1 MERIGIH
8 LEIDAQASAEAGAQA
23 GAQAEAEIA
32 RLADE
37 VCAGKRRALAKAIT
51 LVESRLPSD
60 AARARRLVHRI
71 LPRTGSA
78 LRIGITGAPGAGKST
93 FIEAFGQMII
103 AEGKKIAA
111 LAIDP
116 SSERTGGSILG
127 DKTRMI
133 ELSRSD
139 SAFIRPSPAG
149 ETLGGVARR
158 TRETMLLC
166 EAAGFDVIVV
176 ETVGVGQSETA
187 VASMVDFFLVLAL
200 AGAGDE
206 LQGMKRGIMELADAI
221 AVNKA
226 EEPNRA
232 AAERA
237 AQHIRNGLHYA
248 APKYEDW
255 SVPTLLCSALE
266 KTGVAEI
273 WATALEFS
281 RSNPA
286 RIERLRARQSV
297 QWMRENIEEG
307 VRSIIAQNPA
317 LAAFRGQLEQEVR
330 AQRLLPSVA
339 AEEFLRSLRQAL
351 ASNPS
356 ASNA

>member
-1 MERIGIH
+1 MNVGMDAGQI
-8 LEIDAQASAEAGAQA
+8 LEARASASDF
-23 GAQAEAEIA
+23 AEVEIE
-32 RLADE
+32 RLADA
-37 VCAGKRRALAKAIT
+37 VCAGNRRALAKAIT
-51 LVESRLPSD
+51 LVESRLASD
-60 AARARRLVHRI
+60 AERAQELIHRI
-71 LPRTGSA
+71 LPRAGAS
-78 LRIGITGAPGAGKST
+78 LRIGITGAPGVGKST
-93 FIEAFGQMII
+93 FIEAFGLTII

-127 DKTRMI
+127 DKTRMV
-133 ELSRSD
+133 ELSRSA

-166 EAAGFDVIVV
+166 EAAGFEVIIV
-176 ETVGVGQSETA
+176 ETVGVGQSETT

-237 AQHIRNGLHYA
+237 AQHIRNALHYA

-266 KTGVAEI
+266 KMGVADI
-273 WATALEFS
+273 WATALEFA
-281 RSNPA
+281 RSNPS

-307 VRSIIAQNPA
+307 VRGIIAQNPA
-317 LAAFRGQLEQEVR
+317 LAALRGRLEQEVR
-330 AQRLLPSVA
+330 GQRLLPSAA
-339 AEEFLRSLRQAL
+339 AEEFLRSLRQTLGAG
-351 ASNPS
+351 A
-356 ASNA
+356 